1 MAVYCFLVPYSLGG
15 FATKKLVLKFN
26 LRMTQDSDL
35 FGAIPPPKPTDRLFF
50 ALFPS
55 EEAIPQIV
63 KTSQNLRDV
72 HGLTGKSISNDR
84 LHVTLHHVGDY
95 AGGLPDGLVETVQE
109 VASKIEMSAFD
120 VTFDRAM
127 SFAGSPR
134 NKPFVLRGNEGR
146 AGGLADL
153 MAFQKSFYLAMC
165 RVGLQG
171 PRANTK
177 FAPHVTLMYD
187 PVGVAEQ
194 TVEPIRWTAQD
205 FVLVHS
211 LLGQTK
217 HIHLGRWPVQA

>member
-1 MAVYCFLVPYSLGG
+1 
-15 FATKKLVLKFN
+15 
-26 LRMTQDSDL
+26 MTQDSDL

-63 KTSQNLRDV
+63 KASQNLRDA
-72 HGLTGKSISNDR
+72 HGLTGKSLSNDR

-95 AGGLPDGLVETVQE
+95 AGGLPNGLVEAAQD
-109 VASKIEMSAFD
+109 VAATIAMPAFGM
-120 VTFDRAM
+120 TFDRAM

-153 MAFQKSFYLAMC
+153 MAFQKTMYLAMC
-165 RVGLQG
+165 RAGLQG
-171 PRANTK
+171 PRANAK

-187 PVGVAEQ
+187 RQGVHEQ
-194 TVEPIRWTAQD
+194 VVEPIRWSAQD

-217 HIHLGRWPVQA
+217 HIHLGRWPSKNSIQN

>member
-1 MAVYCFLVPYSLGG
+1 
-15 FATKKLVLKFN
+15 
-26 LRMTQDSDL
+26 MTQPSDL
-35 FGAIPPPKPTDRLFF
+35 FGSLPPTKPTDRLFF

-63 KTSQNLRDV
+63 KTSQQLRDEQ
-72 HGLTGKSISNDR
+72 GLTGKSLSNDR
-84 LHVTLHHVGDY
+84 LHITLHHVGDY
-95 AGGLPDGLVETVQE
+95 AGGLPEGLVEMVQE
-109 VASKIEMSAFD
+109 VASKMAMSAFD

-146 AGGLADL
+146 AGGLAAL
-153 MAFQKSFYLAMC
+153 MAFQKEFYLSMC
-165 RVGLQG
+165 RAGLQG
-171 PRANTK
+171 PRANAK

-187 PVGVAEQ
+187 PQAVTEQ
-194 TVEPIRWTAQD
+194 AIEPIRWTAQD

-217 HIHLGRWPVQA
+217 HIHLGRWPLQV

>member
-1 MAVYCFLVPYSLGG
+1 MPVS
-15 FATKKLVLKFN
+15 
-26 LRMTQDSDL
+26 SDL
-35 FGAIPPPKPTDRLFF
+35 FGSIPSTKPTDRLFF

-55 EEAIPQIV
+55 EEAIPHIV
-63 KTSQNLRDV
+63 KTSQQLRV
-72 HGLTGKSISNDR
+72 AYGLTGKSLSNDR

-95 AGGLPDGLVETVQE
+95 AGRLPDGLVEMAQE
-109 VASKIEMSAFD
+109 AASKIEMPAFE

-153 MAFQKSFYLAMC
+153 MAFQKEFYLSMC
-165 RVGLQG
+165 RAGLQD
-171 PRANTK
+171 PRANAK
-177 FAPHVTLMYD
+177 LAPHVTLMYD
-187 PVGVAEQ
+187 SQAVPEQ
-194 TVEPIRWTAQD
+194 AVEPIRWSAHD

-217 HIHLGRWPVQA
+217 HIHLGRWPAHT

>member
-1 MAVYCFLVPYSLGG
+1 
-15 FATKKLVLKFN
+15 
-26 LRMTQDSDL
+26 MTQDSDL

-55 EEAIPQIV
+55 EEAILRIV
-63 KTSQNLRDV
+63 KTSQQLRDE
-72 HGLTGKSISNDR
+72 HGLTGKSLSNDR
-84 LHVTLHHVGDY
+84 LHITLHHVGDY
-95 AGGLPDGLVETVQE
+95 AGGLPNGFVEAAQD
-109 VASKIEMSAFD
+109 VASTIAMSAFD

-134 NKPFVLRGNEGR
+134 NKPFVLRGNESR
-146 AGGLADL
+146 AGGLAAL
-153 MAFQKSFYLAMC
+153 MAFQKAFYLDMC
-165 RVGLQG
+165 RAGLQG
-171 PRANTK
+171 PRANAK

-187 PVGVAEQ
+187 SHGVPEQ
-194 TVEPIRWTAQD
+194 AVDPIRWTSHD

>member
-1 MAVYCFLVPYSLGG
+1 MSEH
-15 FATKKLVLKFN
+15 
-26 LRMTQDSDL
+26 SDL
-35 FGAIPPPKPTDRLFF
+35 FGYIPPPKPTDRLFF

-63 KTSQNLRDV
+63 KTSQNLRDQ
-72 HGLTGKSISNDR
+72 HGLTGKSLSNDR

-95 AGGLPDGLVETVQE
+95 AGGLPNGLVEAAQN
-109 VASKIEMSAFD
+109 VAARIAMPAFD

-127 SFAGSPR
+127 SFAGRPR
-134 NKPFVLRGNEGR
+134 NRPFVLRGNEKHG
-146 AGGLADL
+146 GGLAAL
-153 MAFQKSFYLAMC
+153 MAFQKTMYLAMC

-171 PRANTK
+171 PRANAK

-187 PVGVAEQ
+187 DQGIAEQ
-194 TVEPIRWTAQD
+194 AVEAVSWSAHD

-217 HIHLGRWPVQA
+217 HIHLGHWPIQP